1 MVPSTQLPEYDEEE
15 EVVEVT
21 LGKQELAEQLDL
33 VVACLE
39 VVEGVEKTKDEVVQ
53 RGVYTVL

>member
-1 MVPSTQLPEYDEEE
+1 VVPSTQLPEYDEEE